1 MKADFED
8 RREGAQSCRRR
19 RRFIHNDGDYPP
31 SAFRLMDDCP
41 VVTQLRERISRL
53 KCGQQRPIYKKTSLL
68 VAAAAISVMV
78 MVLMSSCET
87 VNGFSLASFL
97 DVSQRRTGRHQQ
109 GTPWLTMVSTSTSAS
124 SFSPVNDN
132 EGYDAVTHEA
142 FENLRTLT
150 LKELRQLVSRNAER
164 GVLSRLK
171 RKQDFVDYLLLRQQ
185 QQTRRQ
191 SVPWSGDDLMFAS
204 ADSSG
209 SGVSAAPAS
218 AQGTQDDLDDSL
230 HSTSPAPKPPSNG
243 SSLADDAESIDSTAI
258 GDLKTKTS
266 LPLRMPSVRSPKD
279 AIFEQVYQRYPPL
292 RDSAASPSASILT
305 DESETDDPQHDIRQ
319 AHHPALQH
327 VRASDMDIVCVGTA
341 SCAPGISRGVS
352 CTAIRLNWSRRDLP
366 DATTG
371 SPLPA
376 TPPTTS
382 FQGGTWLFDVGE
394 CTQVRLHMMICCRA
408 LLVGAAK

>member
-1 MKADFED
+1 MSA
-8 RREGAQSCRRR
+8 GAASRHVGSQSCRRR
-19 RRFIHNDGDYPP
+19 RRCSHNDGDYP
-31 SAFRLMDDCP
+31 SADLTLLGVPP
-41 VVTQLRERISRL
+41 VGTQLRERISRSR
-53 KCGQQRPIYKKTSLL
+53 CQRRPINKKVSFL
-68 VAAAAISVMV
+68 VLGASSVMF
-78 MVLMSSCET
+78 MFLISSCST
-87 VNGFSLASFL
+87 VNGFSFASFL
-97 DVSQRRTGRHQQ
+97 EAPRRRTSRYQH
-109 GTPWLTMVSTSTSAS
+109 GTRLLTMVSTSSSAS

-132 EGYDAVTHEA
+132 EGYDAVTHDA

-185 QQTRRQ
+185 QTRRQ
-191 SVPWSGDDLMFAS
+191 SAPRNDDTLMFTSTDSTGVRSTPTS
-204 ADSSG
+204 AEDI
-209 SGVSAAPAS
+209 P
-218 AQGTQDDLDDSL
+218 DELHDSL
-230 HSTSPAPKPPSNG
+230 HSSPSPVPS
-243 SSLADDAESIDSTAI
+243 SDDSRLEDDAESLDSTADT
-258 GDLKTKTS
+258 GRKSKTS

-292 RDSAASPSASILT
+292 RDSAAAPSASIHT
-305 DESETDDPQHDIRQ
+305 FESETDDPNDDIRQ
-319 AHHPALQH
+319 EYHPVLRN

-341 SCAPGISRGVS
+341 SCVPGISRGVS

-371 SPLPA
+371 FAQPA
-376 TPPTTS
+376 TLPTTS

-394 CTQVRLHMMICCRA
+394 CTQVRLHIDLLNSRT